1 MSRRPIIPTLKYG
14 SAGKITVRGVGW
26 AGRERA
32 N

>member
-26 AGRERA
+26 GRARA
-32 N
+32 R